1 MPSDAAGHARLPVR
15 RISGTHPVLP
25 RRAPAASH
33 KPEDAV
39 PKDLFDLSDVSDLP
53 RELRPKK
60 QGYGRRNSRAEQ
72 IFRAA
77 GRPLTNS
84 EFRIAYF
91 RRFGVAMAHNL
102 VGGYL
107 STNARRGLIVRVAR
121 GVYALPEHLP
131 ATPAKDRR

>member
-1 MPSDAAGHARLPVR
+1 V
-15 RISGTHPVLP
+15 P
-25 RRAPAASH
+25 R
-33 KPEDAV
+33 
-39 PKDLFDLSDVSDLP
+39 DLFDLTDVSDLP
-53 RELRPKK
+53 GDLRPKK

-84 EFRIAYF
+84 EFRVAYY

-107 STNARRGLIVRVAR
+107 STNAQRGLIVRVAR
-121 GVYALPEHLP
+121 GVYALPEHIPP
-131 ATPAKDRR
+131 ADAGTGRR

>member
-1 MPSDAAGHARLPVR
+1 M
-15 RISGTHPVLP
+15 
-25 RRAPAASH
+25 
-33 KPEDAV
+33 

-53 RELRPKK
+53 RELRPRK

-107 STNARRGLIVRVAR
+107 STNARRGLIVRIAR
-121 GVYALPEHLP
+121 GVYALPEHAP
-131 ATPAKDRR
+131 ARPAAQDKR